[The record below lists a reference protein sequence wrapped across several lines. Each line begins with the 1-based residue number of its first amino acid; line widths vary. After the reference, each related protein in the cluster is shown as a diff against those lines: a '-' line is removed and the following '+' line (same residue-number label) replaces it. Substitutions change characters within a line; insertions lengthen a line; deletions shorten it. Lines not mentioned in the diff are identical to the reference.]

1 MPQAANYKVPDKRVD
16 FSASESRLFQT
27 GPKTVNL
34 VKIPSTAQNVAVTA
48 GSTLN
53 FVINAPNYDTGISR
67 FMRIRMSGT
76 ATVTFPDAAG
86 GGADAWAGQLAF
98 RPLPITAMTNTIT
111 TTINNTTITM
121 NQIYRQ
127 RLAALCTN
135 CPSVVANSYMSTS
148 PTQMD
153 ICTRFSQNLANS
165 GGPFSAYQDG
175 AQGDGV
181 DAPRNNFYI
190 LTRTN
195 ARSYV
200 IKYDISE
207 PVLCPPF
214 VGDDSY
220 VESLAGIN
228 QIQIQYT
235 LRNFLDAFCAESNIT
250 NIVTGDTKFELLT
263 SYITAPVGVERPLRL
278 RYNCP
283 KIDYSTFTAPA
294 LAAGD
299 QATSSLPY
307 RQLSSIPRY
316 IILWATPTTSY
327 YPSDATSIVKA
338 DIILPI
344 LGVNISFCNSQ
355 GLLADLAPA
364 QLYEISK
371 QSGLNAHYRE
381 FIGDYL
387 AATGAIAADDRRK
400 YSGVL
405 NARPLVIDV
414 AQFLQL
420 PENAAVGVR
429 MQTAFNAQVTV
440 KNTLI
445 ATGTDGGA
453 DAAAAVDLD
462 NGVDIHTL
470 IVYDQELITE
480 NGNAALLEGM
490 ATEADIKAA
499 QIAPAAAQQAAAAT
513 IARAG
518 VYGGSFFDSLLN
530 VGKSVLPVL
539 GNMAG
544 EAVGVPGLGSIASS
558 LLGAGVGSN
567 TGGARLTRGAMHKMQ

>member
-34 VKIPSTAQNVAVTA
+34 IKVPSS
-48 GSTLN
+48 STTPTVDN
-53 FVINAPNYDTGISR
+53 ATVSFVINSPNYDTGISR
-67 FMRIRMSGT
+67 FMRIRMHGK
-76 ATVTFPDAAG
+76 ARVVLGADYAAG
-86 GGADAWAGQLAF
+86 ALAF
-98 RPLPITAMTNTIT
+98 RPFPISAMTNTIT

-121 NQIYRQ
+121 NQVYRQ
-127 RLAALCTN
+127 RIAALCTN
-135 CPSVVANSYMSTS
+135 CPSIVANSYMSTT

-153 ICTRFSQNLANS
+153 TCTRFAEDTANA
-165 GGPFSAYQDG
+165 GGPFSAYQDS

-181 DAPRNNFYI
+181 DAPRTNF
-190 LTRTN
+190 TFAPFEAAVTT
-195 ARSYV
+195 ARRFD
-200 IKYDISE
+200 IEFDISE

-220 VESLAGIN
+220 VEALAGIN

-235 LRNFLDAFCAESNIT
+235 MRNFLNAFCSRIAVTSIT
-250 NIVTGDTKFELLT
+250 PTVTFELLT
-263 SYITAPVGVERPLRL
+263 SRVTAPAGIERPLRL

-283 KIDYSTFTAPA
+283 KIDYSVYNSNAALTAGSTS
-294 LAAGD
+294 AAI
-299 QATSSLPY
+299 ALPY

-316 IILWATPTTSY
+316 IIMWATPPAAYFT
-327 YPSDATSIVKA
+327 SDAAGLNIA
-338 DIILPI
+338 DIVLPV
-344 LGVNISFCNSQ
+344 LSVNISFCNSQ
-355 GLLADLAPA
+355 GLLADLTPA

-371 QSGLNAHYRE
+371 QSGLNAHYRQ
-381 FIGDYL
+381 FIGDYSVAV
-387 AATGAIAADDRRK
+387 AAVDPADAARFNPSI

-420 PENAAVGVR
+420 PDYAAVGVR
-429 MQTAFNAQVTV
+429 MQTAFNAQVTTR
-440 KNTLI
+440 NTLI
-445 ATGTDGGA
+445 ATSNS
-453 DAAAAVDLD
+453 AAVNLG
-462 NGVDIHTL
+462 GVDVHTL

-490 ATEADIKAA
+490 ATEADIKMA
-499 QIAPAAAQQAAAAT
+499 QVAPAAAQQAAAAT

-530 VGKSVLPVL
+530 IGKSVLPVL
-539 GNMAG
+539 GNVAG

>member
-16 FSASESRLFQT
+16 FSSSESRLFQT

-34 VKIPSTAQNVAVTA
+34 IKVPSS
-48 GSTLN
+48 STTPTVDN
-53 FVINAPNYDTGISR
+53 ATVSFVINSPNYDTGISR
-67 FMRIRMSGT
+67 FMRIRMHGS
-76 ATVTFPDAAG
+76 ATVVLPADYAG
-86 GGADAWAGQLAF
+86 GLAF
-98 RPLPITAMTNTIT
+98 RPFPISAMTNTIT

-121 NQIYRQ
+121 NQVYRQ
-127 RLAALCTN
+127 RTAALCTN
-135 CPSVVANSYMSTS
+135 CPSIVANSYMSTT

-153 ICTRFSQNLANS
+153 VCTRFAQNTANA

-181 DAPRNNFYI
+181 DAPRSSFTFGTVTSAQNF
-190 LTRTN
+190 
-195 ARSYV
+195 V
-200 IKYDISE
+200 IEFDISE

-220 VESLAGIN
+220 VETLAGIN

-235 LRNFLDAFCAESNIT
+235 MRNFLNAFCSTVAVTSIT
-250 NIVTGDTKFELLT
+250 PNVTFELLT
-263 SYITAPVGVERPLRL
+263 SRVTAPAGVERPLRL

-283 KIDYSTFTAPA
+283 KIDYSVYNSNAA
-294 LAAGD
+294 LNAGV
-299 QATSSLPY
+299 TSSAIALPY

-316 IILWATPTTSY
+316 IIMWATPPATYFT
-327 YPSDATSIVKA
+327 SDAAGLRIA

-344 LGVNISFCNSQ
+344 LSVNISFCNSQ
-355 GLLADLAPA
+355 GLLADLTPA
-364 QLYEISK
+364 QLYEVSK

-381 FIGDYL
+381 FIGDYVAST
-387 AATGAIAADDRRK
+387 AAIDVTNAGSIAASK
-400 YSGVL
+400 YSGAL

-420 PENAAVGVR
+420 PDYAAVGIR
-429 MQTAFNAQVTV
+429 MQTAFNAQVTT

-445 ATGTDGGA
+445 ATGAAGVGGA
-453 DAAAAVDLD
+453 GAAAVNLG
-462 NGVDIHTL
+462 GVDVHTL

-490 ATEADIKAA
+490 ATEADIKMA
-499 QIAPAAAQQAAAAT
+499 QVAPAAAQQAAAAT

-530 VGKSVLPVL
+530 IGKSVLPVL
-539 GNMAG
+539 GNVAG

>member
-34 VKIPSTAQNVAVTA
+34 IKVPSS
-48 GSTLN
+48 STTPTVDN
-53 FVINAPNYDTGISR
+53 ATVSFVINSPNYDTGISR
-67 FMRIRMSGT
+67 FMRIRMHGS
-76 ATVTFPDAAG
+76 ATVVVPADYTG
-86 GGADAWAGQLAF
+86 GLAF
-98 RPLPITAMTNTIT
+98 RPFPISAMTNTIT

-121 NQIYRQ
+121 NQVYRQ
-127 RLAALCTN
+127 RIAALCTN
-135 CPSVVANSYMSTS
+135 CPSIVANSYMSTS

-153 ICTRFSQNLANS
+153 VCTRFAQNLANS

-181 DAPRNNFYI
+181 DAPRTSFKLAPFTDGVTTNRNF
-190 LTRTN
+190 
-195 ARSYV
+195 V
-200 IKYDISE
+200 IEFDISE

-220 VESLAGIN
+220 VEALAGIN

-235 LRNFLDAFCAESNIT
+235 MRSFLNAFCSTVAVESIT
-250 NIVTGDTKFELLT
+250 PNVTFELLT
-263 SYITAPVGVERPLRL
+263 SRVTAPAGVERPLRL

-283 KIDYSTFTAPA
+283 KIDYSVYNNNAT
-294 LAAGD
+294 LNAGI
-299 QATSSLPY
+299 TSSAIALPY

-316 IILWATPTTSY
+316 IIMWATPPAAYFTSN
-327 YPSDATSIVKA
+327 AAGLRIA
-338 DIILPI
+338 DIVLPI
-344 LGVNISFCNSQ
+344 ESVNISFCNSQ
-355 GLLADLAPA
+355 GLLADLTPA
-364 QLYEISK
+364 QLYEVSK

-381 FIGDYL
+381 FIGDYV
-387 AATGAIAADDRRK
+387 AAVTAIDATNAGT
-400 YSGVL
+400 YNPSIYAGTL

-420 PENAAVGVR
+420 PDYAAVGVR
-429 MQTAFNAQVTV
+429 MQTAFNAQVTT

-445 ATGTDGGA
+445 QTNVAGA
-453 DAAAAVDLD
+453 DAVNLG
-462 NGVDIHTL
+462 GVDIHTL